1 MDDCVFCGIVA
12 GKIDCVVLYEDAEII
27 AFLDI
32 APIRPGHS
40 HIIPKQH
47 FETFE
52 VMPPE
57 LAGRIIA
64 LGQVLAQR
72 LKSAYPVERVAFV
85 FTGGDIAHAH
95 AHVVPMVEK
104 TDITS
109 ARYIVGRQDLQWASD
124 HLNVDRETLLAVRRQ
139 LGMGPDVNQQPSNTR
154 MEPTR

>member
-1 MDDCVFCGIVA
+1 VDDCVFCGIVEGTVDA
-12 GKIDCVVLYEDAEII
+12 VVLYEDDDII

-47 FETFE
+47 FETFD
-52 VMPPE
+52 VLPAE

-64 LGQVLAQR
+64 LGQALAR
-72 LKSAYPVERVAFV
+72 KLKSIYHVDRVAFV

-109 ARYIVGRQDLQWASD
+109 ARYIVGAQELRWASE
-124 HLNVDRETLLAVRRQ
+124 HLNADRDTLCSVRQQ
-139 LGMGPDVNQQPSNTR
+139 LGMAP
-154 MEPTR
+154 

>member
-1 MDDCVFCGIVA
+1 MNNCAFCGIVDGTVDA
-12 GKIDCVVLYEDAEII
+12 VVLYEDDDII

-52 VMPPE
+52 VLPVE
-57 LAGRIIA
+57 LAGRIIT
-64 LGQVLAQR
+64 LGQALAR
-72 LKSAYPVERVAFV
+72 KLKSIYHVDRVAFV

-109 ARYIVGRQDLQWASD
+109 SPVHRRFARTA
-124 HLNVDRETLLAVRRQ
+124 
-139 LGMGPDVNQQPSNTR
+139 LGV
-154 MEPTR
+154 